1 MAKRRVDDQIYSR
14 ITMDASDKDKEF
26 STKAVHSGMVEVEGS
41 ATTPIFLTS
50 TYRLTD
56 EKYQGWADGLHHTGP
71 VYSRISSVNSEV
83 VSAKLA
89 SLEGAEDA
97 EVFSSGMAA
106 ISTTLMTL
114 LSTGDHIVATPDCY
128 GGTYALLTEILPRM
142 GIEVTMADIRD
153 PSSYEQ
159 AIQDNTK
166 VLYAE
171 TMTNPTLKVC
181 DLGAI
186 SEIASKNGLVS
197 VVDNTFASPWS
208 CNPIKMGF
216 DIVIHSGT
224 KYLGGHA
231 DLTAGFVAGK
241 KQLIAEIFHTK
252 IYFGGA
258 ADPHM
263 CYLLERG
270 MRTLHAR
277 MPIHVTNSAEI
288 AKRLESHDMVEK
300 VIHTSL
306 ESHPDFEIANRTMPR
321 GSGMLAFVIKGGDDS
336 ALKFMKSLDI
346 IFEATSLGGV
356 ESLVECPFNSSHM
369 FVPEEVRHEAGV
381 VPGFVRMSI
390 GIEGVEDLWSDIEEG
405 LESARELLLSRA

>member
-1 MAKRRVDDQIYSR
+1 
-14 ITMDASDKDKEF
+14 
-26 STKAVHSGMVEVEGS
+26 
-41 ATTPIFLTS
+41 
-50 TYRLTD
+50 
-56 EKYQGWADGLHHTGP
+56 
-71 VYSRISSVNSEV
+71 
-83 VSAKLA
+83 LA
-89 SLEGAEDA
+89 ALEGAEDA

-114 LSTGDHIVATPDCY
+114 LSKGDHIIATPDCY
-128 GGTYALLTEILPRM
+128 GGTYGLLTEILPRL

-153 PSSYEQ
+153 PESYQ
-159 AIQDNTK
+159 NAVQKNTK
-166 VLYAE
+166 VLYVE

-181 DLGAI
+181 DLEAMA
-186 SEIASKNGLVS
+186 EVAKKNGLVS

-208 CNPIKMGF
+208 CRPIEMGF
-216 DIVIHSGT
+216 DIVLHSGT

-231 DLTAGFVAGK
+231 DLTAGFAAGRK
-241 KQLIAEIFHTK
+241 DLIEQIFHHK

-258 ADPHM
+258 ADPQM

-270 MRTLHAR
+270 MRTLHTR
-277 MPIHVTNSAEI
+277 MPVHASNSSEL
-288 AKRLESHDMVEK
+288 AKRLSSHEMIEK

-306 ESHPDFEIANRTMPR
+306 ESHPDYDTAQKVMPK
-321 GSGMLAFVIKGGDDS
+321 GSGMLAFIIKGGDQA

-390 GIEGVEDLWSDIEEG
+390 GIEDVEDLWKDINSG
-405 LESARELLLSRA
+405 LNSAKQMMIEMT

>member
-1 MAKRRVDDQIYSR
+1 MVDNN
-14 ITMDASDKDKEF
+14 TDKQF
-26 STKAVHSGMVEVEGS
+26 ATKAIHSGMVEIEGAAS
-41 ATTPIFLTS
+41 TPIFLSS

-56 EKYQGWADGLHHTGP
+56 EKYKGWAEGLHHSV
-71 VYSRISSVNSEV
+71 VYSRISSINSEV

-89 SLEGAEDA
+89 ALEGAEDA

-106 ISTTLMTL
+106 ISTTLLTL
-114 LSTGDHIVATPDCY
+114 LSKGDHIVATPDCY
-128 GGTYALLTEILPRM
+128 GGTYALLTDILPRM

-159 AIQDNTK
+159 AIQENTK
-166 VLYAE
+166 VLYVE

-181 DLGAI
+181 DLSAMAN
-186 SEIASKNGLVS
+186 IAKENGLIS
-197 VVDNTFASPWS
+197 VVDNTFVSPWS
-208 CNPIKMGF
+208 CNPIEMGF
-216 DIVIHSGT
+216 DIVLHSGT
-224 KYLGGHA
+224 KYLGGHS

-241 KQLIAEIFHTK
+241 KQLVAEIFHNK
-252 IYFGGA
+252 IYLGGA

-277 MPIHVTNSAEI
+277 MPIHASNSSEI
-288 AKRLESHDMVEK
+288 AKRLENHDMIEK

-306 ESHPDFEIANRTMPR
+306 PSHQDFEIANKTMSR
-321 GSGMLAFVIKGGDDS
+321 GSGMLAFVIKGGDDA
-336 ALKFMKSLDI
+336 ALKFMKSLEL

-369 FVPEEVRHEAGV
+369 FVPEDVRFEAGV
-381 VPGFVRMSI
+381 VPGFVRMSV
-390 GIEGVEDLWSDIEEG
+390 GIEDVEDIWKDIEQG
-405 LESARELLLSRA
+405 LAASAELLATRA

>member
-1 MAKRRVDDQIYSR
+1 MSKHMAVDADNG
-14 ITMDASDKDKEF
+14 EF
-26 STKAVHSGMVEVEGS
+26 ATKAVHSGMIEIEGS
-41 ATTPIFLTS
+41 ATTPIFRTS

-56 EKYQGWADGLHHTGP
+56 EKYQGWAEGLHHTV
-71 VYSRISSVNSEV
+71 VYSRISSINSEV

-89 SLEGAEDA
+89 ALEGAEDA

-114 LSTGDHIVATPDCY
+114 LSKGDHIIATPDCY
-128 GGTYALLTEILPRM
+128 GGTYGLLTEILPRL
-142 GIEVTMADIRD
+142 GIEVTMADVRD
-153 PSSYEQ
+153 PESYQNAVQE
-159 AIQDNTK
+159 NTK
-166 VLYAE
+166 VLYVE

-181 DLGAI
+181 DLEAMA
-186 SEIASKNGLVS
+186 EVAKKNGLVS

-208 CNPIKMGF
+208 CRPIEMGF
-216 DIVIHSGT
+216 DIVLHSGT

-231 DLTAGFVAGK
+231 DLTAGFAAGRK
-241 KQLIAEIFHTK
+241 DLIEQIFHHK

-258 ADPHM
+258 ADPQM

-270 MRTLHAR
+270 MRTLHTR
-277 MPIHVTNSAEI
+277 MPVHASNSAEL
-288 AKRLESHDMVEK
+288 AKRLSSHEMIEK

-306 ESHPDFEIANRTMPR
+306 ESHPDYDTAQKVMPK
-321 GSGMLAFVIKGGDDS
+321 GSGMLAFIIKGGDQA

-390 GIEGVEDLWSDIEEG
+390 GIEDVEDLWKDIDSG
-405 LESARELLLSRA
+405 LNSAKKMMIEMT

>member
-1 MAKRRVDDQIYSR
+1 
-14 ITMDASDKDKEF
+14 MDAEDNDKEF
-26 STKAVHSGMVEVEGS
+26 ATKAVHSGMVEIEGS

-56 EKYQGWADGLHHTGP
+56 EKYKGWAEGLHHT
-71 VYSRISSVNSEV
+71 VAYSRISSINSEV
-83 VSAKLA
+83 VAAKLA
-89 SLEGAEDA
+89 ALEGAEDA
-97 EVFSSGMAA
+97 EVFASGMAA
-106 ISTTLMTL
+106 ISTTLLTL
-114 LSTGDHIVATPDCY
+114 LSKGDHIIATPDCY
-128 GGTYALLTEILPRM
+128 GGTYALLTDILPRM
-142 GIEVTMADIRD
+142 GIDVTMADIRD

-159 AIQDNTK
+159 AIQENTK
-166 VLYAE
+166 VLYVE

-181 DLGAI
+181 DLEAMA
-186 SEIASKNGLVS
+186 EIAAKNGLIS
-197 VVDNTFASPWS
+197 VVDNTFVSPWT

-216 DIVIHSGT
+216 DIVLHSGT
-224 KYLGGHA
+224 KFLGGHA

-241 KQLIAEIFHTK
+241 KQLIADIFHNK
-252 IYFGGA
+252 IYLGGA

-277 MPIHVTNSAEI
+277 MPIHASNSAEI
-288 AKRLESHDMVEK
+288 AKRLENHDMVEK
-300 VIHTSL
+300 AIHTSL
-306 ESHPDFEIANRTMPR
+306 QSHPDFEIANRTMPR
-321 GSGMLAFVIKGGDDS
+321 GSGMLAFVIKGGDDA
-336 ALKFMKSLDI
+336 ALKFMRSLEV

-390 GIEGVEDLWSDIEEG
+390 GIEGVEDLWSDIERA
-405 LESARELLLSRA
+405 LESARELLVSRA

>member
-1 MAKRRVDDQIYSR
+1 MSKDMAA
-14 ITMDASDKDKEF
+14 DADNGEF
-26 STKAVHSGMVEVEGS
+26 ATKAVHSGMIEIEGS
-41 ATTPIFLTS
+41 ATTPIFRTS

-56 EKYQGWADGLHHTGP
+56 EKYQGWAEGLHHTV
-71 VYSRISSVNSEV
+71 VYSRISSINSEV

-89 SLEGAEDA
+89 ALEGAEDA

-114 LSTGDHIVATPDCY
+114 LSKGDHIIATPDCY
-128 GGTYALLTEILPRM
+128 GGTYGLLTEILPRL
-142 GIEVTMADIRD
+142 GIEVTMADVRD
-153 PSSYEQ
+153 PESYQNAVQE
-159 AIQDNTK
+159 NTK
-166 VLYAE
+166 ALYVE

-181 DLGAI
+181 DLEAMA
-186 SEIASKNGLVS
+186 EVAKKNGLVS

-208 CNPIKMGF
+208 CRPIEMGF
-216 DIVIHSGT
+216 DIVLHSGT

-231 DLTAGFVAGK
+231 DLTAGFAAGK
-241 KQLIAEIFHTK
+241 KDLIEQIFHHK

-258 ADPHM
+258 ADPQM

-270 MRTLHAR
+270 MRTLHTR
-277 MPIHVTNSAEI
+277 MPVHASNSAEL
-288 AKRLESHDMVEK
+288 AKRLSSHEMIEK

-306 ESHPDFEIANRTMPR
+306 ESHPDYDTAQKVMPK
-321 GSGMLAFVIKGGDDS
+321 GSGMLAFIIKGGDQA

-390 GIEGVEDLWSDIEEG
+390 GIEDVEDLWKDIDSG
-405 LESARELLLSRA
+405 LNSAKQMMIEMT

>member
-1 MAKRRVDDQIYSR
+1 
-14 ITMDASDKDKEF
+14 
-26 STKAVHSGMVEVEGS
+26 
-41 ATTPIFLTS
+41 
-50 TYRLTD
+50 
-56 EKYQGWADGLHHTGP
+56 
-71 VYSRISSVNSEV
+71 
-83 VSAKLA
+83 
-89 SLEGAEDA
+89 
-97 EVFSSGMAA
+97 
-106 ISTTLMTL
+106 
-114 LSTGDHIVATPDCY
+114 
-128 GGTYALLTEILPRM
+128 M
-142 GIEVTMADIRD
+142 GIEVTMADIRE
-153 PSSYEQ
+153 PSSYEE
-159 AIQDNTK
+159 AIQENTK
-166 VLYAE
+166 MLYAE

-181 DLGAI
+181 DLSAMAD
-186 SEIASKNGLVS
+186 IASKNDLIS

-208 CNPIKMGF
+208 CNPVKMGF

-224 KYLGGHA
+224 KYLGGHS

-241 KQLIAEIFHTK
+241 KELIAKVFHTK
-252 IYFGGA
+252 IYLGGA

-270 MRTLHAR
+270 MKTLHAR
-277 MPIHVTNSAEI
+277 MPIHASNSAEI
-288 AKRLESHDMVEK
+288 ARRLESHDMIEK

-306 ESHPDFEIANRTMPR
+306 RSHPDFEIANRTMPR

-336 ALKFMKSLDI
+336 ALKFMKSLEL

-390 GIEGVEDLWSDIEEG
+390 GIEGVEDLWSDIEKG

>member
-1 MAKRRVDDQIYSR
+1 MSKDMAA
-14 ITMDASDKDKEF
+14 DADNGEF
-26 STKAVHSGMVEVEGS
+26 ATKAVHSGMIEIEGS
-41 ATTPIFLTS
+41 ATTPIFRTS

-56 EKYQGWADGLHHTGP
+56 EKYQGWAEGLHHTV
-71 VYSRISSVNSEV
+71 VYSRISSINSEV

-89 SLEGAEDA
+89 ALEGAEDA

-114 LSTGDHIVATPDCY
+114 LSKGDHIIATPDCY
-128 GGTYALLTEILPRM
+128 GGTYGLLTEILPRL
-142 GIEVTMADIRD
+142 GIEVTMADVRD
-153 PSSYEQ
+153 PESYQNAVQE
-159 AIQDNTK
+159 NTK
-166 VLYAE
+166 VLYVE

-181 DLGAI
+181 DLEAMA
-186 SEIASKNGLVS
+186 EVAKKNGLVS

-208 CNPIKMGF
+208 CRPIEMGF
-216 DIVIHSGT
+216 DIVLHSGT

-231 DLTAGFVAGK
+231 DLTAGFAAGRK
-241 KQLIAEIFHTK
+241 DLIEQIFHHK

-258 ADPHM
+258 ADPQM

-270 MRTLHAR
+270 MRTLHTR
-277 MPIHVTNSAEI
+277 MPVHASNSAEL
-288 AKRLESHDMVEK
+288 AKRLSSHEMIEK

-306 ESHPDFEIANRTMPR
+306 ESHPDYDTAQKVMPK
-321 GSGMLAFVIKGGDDS
+321 GSGMLAFIIKGGDQA

-390 GIEGVEDLWSDIEEG
+390 GIEDVEDLWKDIDSG
-405 LESARELLLSRA
+405 LNSAKQMMIEMT

>member
-1 MAKRRVDDQIYSR
+1 
-14 ITMDASDKDKEF
+14 MDADDTDKEF
-26 STKAVHSGMVEVEGS
+26 ATKAVHSGMVEIEGS
-41 ATTPIFLTS
+41 ATTPIFMTS

-56 EKYQGWADGLHHTGP
+56 EKYKGWADGLHHT
-71 VYSRISSVNSEV
+71 VAYSRISSVNSEV
-83 VSAKLA
+83 VAAKLA
-89 SLEGAEDA
+89 ALEGAEDA
-97 EVFSSGMAA
+97 EVFASGMAA
-106 ISTTLMTL
+106 ISTTLLTL
-114 LSTGDHIVATPDCY
+114 LSKGDHIIATPDCY
-128 GGTYALLTEILPRM
+128 GGTYALLTEILPRL

-166 VLYAE
+166 VLYVE

-181 DLGAI
+181 DLEAMA
-186 SEIASKNGLVS
+186 EIASKNDLIS
-197 VVDNTFASPWS
+197 VVDNTFVSPWS
-208 CNPIKMGF
+208 SNPIEMGF

-231 DLTAGFVAGK
+231 DLTAGFVAGRK
-241 KQLIAEIFHTK
+241 DLVAEIFHTK
-252 IYFGGA
+252 IYLGGA

-277 MPIHVTNSAEI
+277 MPIHASNSAEI
-288 AKRLESHDMVEK
+288 AKRLEGHDMVEK

-306 ESHPDFEIANRTMPR
+306 HSHPDFEIANRTMPR
-321 GSGMLAFVIKGGDDS
+321 GSGMLAFVIKGGDS
-336 ALKFMKSLDI
+336 AALKFMRSLEV

-390 GIEGVEDLWSDIEEG
+390 GIEGVDDLWSDIERG
-405 LESARELLLSRA
+405 LDAARELLVSRA

>member
-1 MAKRRVDDQIYSR
+1 MYKRQEI
-14 ITMDASDKDKEF
+14 
-26 STKAVHSGMVEVEGS
+26 EGT
-41 ATTPIFLTS
+41 ATTPIFRTS

-56 EKYQGWADGLHHTGP
+56 EKYQGWAEGLHHTV
-71 VYSRISSVNSEV
+71 VYSRISSINSEV

-89 SLEGAEDA
+89 ALEGAEDA

-114 LSTGDHIVATPDCY
+114 LSKGDHIIATPDCY
-128 GGTYALLTEILPRM
+128 GGTYGLLTEILPRL
-142 GIEVTMADIRD
+142 GIEVTMADVRD
-153 PSSYEQ
+153 PESYQNAVQE
-159 AIQDNTK
+159 NTK
-166 VLYAE
+166 VLYVE

-181 DLGAI
+181 DLEAMA
-186 SEIASKNGLVS
+186 EVAKKNGLVS

-208 CNPIKMGF
+208 CRPIEMGF
-216 DIVIHSGT
+216 DIVLHSGT

-231 DLTAGFVAGK
+231 DLTAGFAAGRK
-241 KQLIAEIFHTK
+241 DLIEQIFHHK

-258 ADPHM
+258 ADPQM

-270 MRTLHAR
+270 MRTLHTR
-277 MPIHVTNSAEI
+277 MPVHASNSAEL
-288 AKRLESHDMVEK
+288 AKRLSSHEMIEK

-306 ESHPDFEIANRTMPR
+306 ESHPDYDTAQKVMPK
-321 GSGMLAFVIKGGDDS
+321 GSGMLAFIIKGGDQA

-390 GIEGVEDLWSDIEEG
+390 GIEDVEDLWKDIDSG
-405 LESARELLLSRA
+405 LNSAKQMMIEMT